1 MIRLPPLRGH
11 ATPSAAHATAV
22 PQLPVPWRGRDLAAV
37 AGLGVAGVM
46 VATAVGVAIGWGGTD
61 FTTPQGA
68 VMLLLNGTIPAL
80 LPYGYLALRFRPEH
94 RLVWHPGGARAPA
107 WLPALGIGLG
117 VGLVWWVAIDFLT
130 LSLIISALEYEP
142 AVQQQLIDALGA
154 GGMVTAAAVLAI
166 VVIAPVGE
174 EFVFRGVVF
183 LGLTR
188 WLGPVAAAVISSVV
202 FGVIHVQADLG
213 AFAFLAG
220 YALAFGLFACWLVR
234 RWGSLWLA
242 IGAHAAS
249 NGVSVLLS
257 VLTGQV

>member
-1 MIRLPPLRGH
+1 MIRLPGLG
-11 ATPSAAHATAV
+11 AHATSEAGAAPV

-37 AGLGVAGVM
+37 AGLGVLGVM
-46 VATAVGVAIGWGGTD
+46 VAAAIGFAIGWRGTD
-61 FTTPQGA
+61 FTSPRGA

-80 LPYGYLALRFRPEH
+80 LPYGYLVLRFRPEH
-94 RLVWHPGGARAPA
+94 RLVWRPGGARAPG
-107 WLPALGIGLG
+107 WLPALGAGLL
-117 VGLVWWVAIDFLT
+117 VGLVWWALVDFAA

-154 GGMVTAAAVLAI
+154 GGFTAAAAVLAI
-166 VVIAPVGE
+166 VVIAPVSE

-188 WLGPVAAAVISSVV
+188 WLGPLSAAVISSLV

-242 IGAHAAS
+242 IGAHATS
-249 NGVSVLLS
+249 NGVSVVLA